1 MANGDWNSRD
11 PHRLSLAYTEDSRW
25 RSRAEF
31 IYGRAEIVAFL
42 TRKWHKELVYR
53 LTKELC
59 LRRRMSWPMPL
70 R

>member
-1 MANGDWNSRD
+1 MANGDWNNRD
-11 PHRLSLAYTEDSRW
+11 PHRLTEDSRW

-42 TRKWHKELVYR
+42 TRKWHKKLVYR

-59 LRRRMSWPMPL
+59 LRRRMS
-70 R
+70 

>member
-11 PHRLSLAYTEDSRW
+11 PHRLAEDSRW

-59 LRRRMSWPMPL
+59 LRRRMS
-70 R
+70 